1 MAIEKSDTPREL
13 PQGGSLF
20 YCLTRSPWLGLTVVP
35 YAEVAQVVE
44 QWTENPCV
52 PSSNLGSTTLK
63 NPCNLVIAGVYLL
76 FINGVSLFFI

>member
-1 MAIEKSDTPREL
+1 MQFIDEIIPAAIEKSDTPREL

-52 PSSNLGSTTLK
+52 RGSIPRLPTKLTVL
-63 NPCNLVIAGVYLL
+63 LV
-76 FINGVSLFFI
+76 FR

>member
-52 PSSNLGSTTLK
+52 GSSSLPLGTILPISF
-63 NPCNLVIAGVYLL
+63 NDISG
-76 FINGVSLFFI
+76 

>member
-1 MAIEKSDTPREL
+1 MQFIDEIIPAAIEKSDTPREL

-52 PSSNLGSTTLK
+52 GSSSLPLGTILSISF
-63 NPCNLVIAGVYLL
+63 NDISG
-76 FINGVSLFFI
+76 

>member
-1 MAIEKSDTPREL
+1 MQFIDEIIPAAIEKSDTPREL

-20 YCLTRSPWLGLTVVP
+20 YCLTRSPRLGLTVVP

-52 PSSNLGSTTLK
+52 GSSSLPLGTILSISF
-63 NPCNLVIAGVYLL
+63 NDISG
-76 FINGVSLFFI
+76 